1 MLLQKLIH
9 SQDDILTDN
18 GTNKIITHGVDEI
31 SLGGEFTI
39 CGRAIVDSAISFEG
53 WEAVGESFIG
63 SIKKCECKNC
73 IKTIRYFKSL
83 R

>member
-1 MLLQKLIH
+1 MRLQKLIH
-9 SQDDILTDN
+9 NQIDMAELEEDT
-18 GTNKIITHGVDEI
+18 IIVHGVNEI
-31 SLGGEFTI
+31 ELGGEYTI
-39 CGRAIVDSAISFEG
+39 CGRAIPDSDLAIEG
-53 WEAVGESFIG
+53 WERVGPSFIG